1 MQKLAP
7 HAVNK
12 WGKKVYILAADYNYG
27 QIVSNWV
34 RKYAADAGG
43 KTATEFFPWT

>member
-1 MQKLAP
+1 M
-7 HAVNK
+7 NK

-43 KTATEFFPWT
+43 KTVATEFFP